1 MPLYLL
7 ISIKNNSINFFH
19 NMQDHIFCL
28 IYCSFS
34 LYLPFFFQKLYGIL
48 NHHRVCSFN
57 MCCLALSRV
66 NTTPFCGRVPSLK
79 LKLTNHAAKH
89 GDCSNEES
97 QPKEDSLW
105 KDLLKREQVSFI
117 LLLSC
122 ISRFN
127 SIFQQICLT
136 EVIYLVLQLFYS
148 YSICCMDVCVS
159 VMRK

>member
-1 MPLYLL
+1 
-7 ISIKNNSINFFH
+7 
-19 NMQDHIFCL
+19 
-28 IYCSFS
+28 
-34 LYLPFFFQKLYGIL
+34 
-48 NHHRVCSFN
+48 

-89 GDCSNEES
+89 GDCISNEES

-105 KDLLKREQVSFI
+105 KDLLKREQVSSI

-127 SIFQQICLT
+127 SIF
-136 EVIYLVLQLFYS
+136 
-148 YSICCMDVCVS
+148 
-159 VMRK
+159 

>member
-1 MPLYLL
+1 
-7 ISIKNNSINFFH
+7 
-19 NMQDHIFCL
+19 
-28 IYCSFS
+28 
-34 LYLPFFFQKLYGIL
+34 
-48 NHHRVCSFN
+48 

-105 KDLLKREQVSFI
+105 KDLLKREQVSSI

-127 SIFQQICLT
+127 SIF
-136 EVIYLVLQLFYS
+136 
-148 YSICCMDVCVS
+148 
-159 VMRK
+159 